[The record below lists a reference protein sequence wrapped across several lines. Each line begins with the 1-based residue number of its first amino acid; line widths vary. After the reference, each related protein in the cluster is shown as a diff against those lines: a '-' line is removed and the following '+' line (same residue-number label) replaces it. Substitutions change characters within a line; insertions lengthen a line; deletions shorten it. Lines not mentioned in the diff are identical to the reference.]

1 MKFNILHRYFWL
13 LTVALTIS
21 PGTNAQISIRE
32 TTAEPATPSF
42 EDPPRLVVGIMVDQM
57 RFDYLTRFW
66 TQYGEGGFKRLVGEG
81 FHCRNHHFNYAPTST
96 GPGHASVYTGTTPS
110 GHGIIGNSWFDKE
123 TGTQVYCVGDT
134 VQTSVGTESDAGKHS
149 PHRLQVTT
157 ITDQL
162 RLHHQRRSRVIAIAL
177 KDRGAVLPGG
187 HLANAAYW
195 YEGGETGN
203 WISSSYYMD
212 SLPDWVATFNES
224 EAAERYRTPWKTL
237 KGINS
242 YAESGL
248 DDVPYESPFQGE
260 EAPVFPHDLPA
271 LWDANGNFDIL
282 RYSPYGNSLTLD
294 FALEAIEAEELGA
307 DIIPDFLSIS
317 FSSTDYVG
325 HKFGVNSKE
334 VQDTYLRLDQ
344 DLARLLDYLD
354 RKVGEGEYTVFLTA
368 DHGAGHVPAYLQ
380 DLKVPAGYW
389 DTGQLGTKFRDF
401 VQFRYGNTGIVQAFS
416 NSQVFLDHQVLRS
429 LDLSPREVQETL
441 AAELL
446 GYEGIQEVYTAY
458 QLRNTEYTEGIAAIL
473 QNGYHQKRSGDVLI
487 VPAPAT
493 PDYSPTG
500 STHGSPYIYDTH
512 VPLIF
517 FGKGIQKGTLTR
529 RTYIRDIAPTL
540 AVLLG
545 TAFPNGA
552 TGLPVSEALK

>member
-1 MKFNILHRYFWL
+1 
-13 LTVALTIS
+13 
-21 PGTNAQISIRE
+21 
-32 TTAEPATPSF
+32 
-42 EDPPRLVVGIMVDQM
+42 
-57 RFDYLTRFW
+57 
-66 TQYGEGGFKRLVGEG
+66 
-81 FHCRNHHFNYAPTST
+81 
-96 GPGHASVYTGTTPS
+96 
-110 GHGIIGNSWFDKE
+110 
-123 TGTQVYCVGDT
+123 
-134 VQTSVGTESDAGKHS
+134 
-149 PHRLQVTT
+149 
-157 ITDQL
+157 
-162 RLHHQRRSRVIAIAL
+162 
-177 KDRGAVLPGG
+177 
-187 HLANAAYW
+187 
-195 YEGGETGN
+195 
-203 WISSSYYMD
+203 MD

>member
-1 MKFNILHRYFWL
+1 MKPFILQGRLWL
-13 LTVALTIS
+13 LASFLMFS
-21 PGTNAQISIRE
+21 LGANAQVSIRE
-32 TTAEPATPSF
+32 TKPGPASPSF

-57 RFDYLTRFW
+57 RSDYLTRFW
-66 TQYGEGGFKRLVGEG
+66 NQYGEGGFKRLVGEG
-81 FHCRNHHFNYAPTST
+81 FHCRDHHFNYAPTST

-110 GHGIIGNSWFDKE
+110 RHGIIGNSWFDKE
-123 TGTQVYCVGDT
+123 TGTQVYCVGDST
-134 VQTSVGTESDAGKHS
+134 QTSVGTNSDAGKHS
-149 PHRLQVTT
+149 PHRLEVTT

-162 RLHHQRRSRVIAIAL
+162 RLHHQLRSKVIAIAL

-195 YEGGETGN
+195 YEGGDTGN
-203 WISSSYYMD
+203 WISSSHYMD
-212 SLPDWVATFNES
+212 SLPAWVVDFNES

-237 KGINS
+237 REINT

-260 EAPVFPHDLPA
+260 AAPVFPHDLPA
-271 LWDANGNFDIL
+271 LWEANGKFDML
-282 RYSPYGNSLTLD
+282 RSTPYGNSLTLD
-294 FALEAIEAEELGA
+294 FALRAIDGEQLGT
-307 DIIPDFLSIS
+307 DIIPDFLCIS

-344 DLARLLDYLD
+344 DLERLLDYLD
-354 RKVGEGEYTVFLTA
+354 RKVGAGEYTVFLTA
-368 DHGAGHVPAYLQ
+368 DHGAGQVSEYLR
-380 DLKVPAGYW
+380 DLNIPAGYLN
-389 DTGQLGTKFRDF
+389 TGEIGTNFREF
-401 VQFRYGNTGIVQAFS
+401 VQFHYGNTGIVRAFS

-429 LDLSPREVQETL
+429 LELSPREVQETL

-446 GYEGIQEVYTAY
+446 GYEGVQEVYTAY
-458 QLRNTEYTEGIAAIL
+458 QMWNTEYTEGMGAIL

-493 PDYSPTG
+493 PSYSPTG
-500 STHGSPYIYDTH
+500 STHGSPFIYDTH

-529 RTYIRDIAPTL
+529 RTHIRDIAPTL

-545 TAFPNGA
+545 IAYPNGA